1 MVIPA
6 SSPRVYRRRRQRMRR
21 LLFFL
26 FFVVALFSFIHSG
39 FFSLKNIE
47 FSGNVHIADQELENL
62 MGVARGINLW
72 QVDTNVLAQRLATH
86 PLVARADVSRRWPRT
101 LIVHIEE
108 RTAAAIVLQEG
119 KFLLI
124 DGGGVVM
131 EITSHIGNLELPLL
145 SGLGKL
151 ENIGPGKEINHPGLQ
166 AALTV
171 LRQMPAEELP
181 RIQEIIASSPDNLQ
195 LIWTGNIPVKFGDA
209 RDVAGKL
216 ARLHEA
222 MQGLAGRGTVEY
234 IDVSFAGAP
243 VVKFKQDNKR
253 EDKK

>member
-26 FFVVALFSFIHSG
+26 FFIVSLFSFIHSG
-39 FFSLKNIE
+39 LFNLKNIE
-47 FSGNVHIADQELENL
+47 FSGNVHIADQDLENL

-72 QVDTNVLAQRLATH
+72 QVDTRDLARRLATH
-86 PLVARADVSRRWPRT
+86 PLVARVDVSRRWPDA
-101 LIVHIEE
+101 LSVHIEE
-108 RTAAAIVLQEG
+108 RTPAAIVVQEG
-119 KFLLI
+119 KFLLV
-124 DGGGVVM
+124 DVGGVVM
-131 EITSHIGNLELPLL
+131 EITSQIANLELPLL

-171 LRQMPAEELP
+171 LHQMPVEELP
-181 RIQEIIASSPDNLQ
+181 CIQEIIASSPENLQ
-195 LIWTGNIPVKFGDA
+195 LIWTGNIPVKFGDE

-222 MQGLAGRGTVEY
+222 MQGLAGMGNVEY

-243 VVKFKQDNKR
+243 VIKLKQDNKR
-253 EDKK
+253 EDKQ